1 MALPDPGHIFFYG
14 TLMSGFGLRRRAA
27 IEPFVRFVGPGA
39 VRAALFDLGPYPAAI
54 RAEGTV
60 RGELYAVT
68 CADRL
73 IPRVDAIEGCV
84 PGDVLRSQYV
94 REAVEVRLD
103 RGLRQCAWMYFYAL
117 SLGAAAW
124 IPAGDY
130 RAHLARRSTAVVPG
144 PARACAVPYGMHR
157 RSNAARPFATG
168 SWRGLV

>member
-14 TLMSGFGLRRRAA
+14 TLMSGFDLRRRAA
-27 IEPFVRFVGPGA
+27 IEPFVRFVGPGV

-73 IPRVDAIEGCV
+73 MPRVDAIEGCV

-103 RGLRQCAWMYFYAL
+103 RGPRRRAWIYFYARP
-117 SLGAAAW
+117 LGDAAW
-124 IPAGDY
+124 IPGGDY
-130 RAHLARRSTAVVPG
+130 RAHLARRRG
-144 PARACAVPYGMHR
+144 
-157 RSNAARPFATG
+157 RSWP
-168 SWRGLV
+168 

>member
-84 PGDVLRSQYV
+84 PGDVLQSQYV

-117 SLGAAAW
+117 SLGA
-124 IPAGDY
+124 G
-130 RAHLARRSTAVVPG
+130 
-144 PARACAVPYGMHR
+144 ARARG
-157 RSNAARPFATG
+157 RSIGRTCSDAPNPEQGIQLFAKSVQSIQG
-168 SWRGLV
+168 GRK

>member
-54 RAEGTV
+54 RAALFDLGPYPAAIRAEGTV

-84 PGDVLRSQYV
+84 PGDVLQSQYV

-103 RGLRQCAWMYFYAL
+103 RGLRQCAWM
-117 SLGAAAW
+117 
-124 IPAGDY
+124 
-130 RAHLARRSTAVVPG
+130 
-144 PARACAVPYGMHR
+144 
-157 RSNAARPFATG
+157 
-168 SWRGLV
+168 

>member
-14 TLMSGFGLRRRAA
+14 TLMSGFALRRRAA
-27 IEPFVRFVGPGA
+27 IEPFVRCVGPGV

-73 IPRVDAIEGCV
+73 MPRVDAIEGCV

-94 REAVEVRLD
+94 REAVEVRLE
-103 RGLRQCAWMYFYAL
+103 RGPRQRAWIYFYARP
-117 SLGAAAW
+117 LGAAAW
-124 IPAGDY
+124 IPGGDY
-130 RAHLARRSTAVVPG
+130 RAYLARRSSP
-144 PARACAVPYGMHR
+144 
-157 RSNAARPFATG
+157 
-168 SWRGLV
+168 RGLRGCARRLAAG